1 VKKTEAKGNKFVHHV
16 DFLDKKLSIRFKKS
30 TLTEFQSSI
39 KETSSEDESKCL
51 EKDHVSVEVK
61 NPENQ
66 RALSKQ
72 R

>member
-1 VKKTEAKGNKFVHHV
+1 
-16 DFLDKKLSIRFKKS
+16 LSIRFKKS

-39 KETSSEDESKCL
+39 KETSSEDESNPL
-51 EKDHVSVEVK
+51 EKDHISVKVT

-66 RALSKQ
+66 RAVSKQ